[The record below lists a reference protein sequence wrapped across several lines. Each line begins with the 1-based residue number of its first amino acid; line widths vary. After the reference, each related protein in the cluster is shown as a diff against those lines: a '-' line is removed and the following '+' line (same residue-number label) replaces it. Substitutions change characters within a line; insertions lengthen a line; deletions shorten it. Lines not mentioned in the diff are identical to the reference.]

1 MTTTADTLTD
11 SRSIEDIGRCVACG
25 STAGGLWGCCFV
37 CGCPTPERQRSYHQ
51 HAPTL
56 GAKKKD
62 TVMVNA

>member
-37 CGCPTPERQRSYHQ
+37 CGCPTPEWQRR
-51 HAPTL
+51 TL
-56 GAKKKD
+56 AQQEVKKVKGP
-62 TVMVNA
+62 VNPL